1 MIVKVRPQKHQQ
13 YLSKALGMCEASQYI
28 AKRRMQANSN
38 AWDPEFVLLKLSC
51 SIVCQSEGLA
61 KLEG

>member
-1 MIVKVRPQKHQQ
+1 
-13 YLSKALGMCEASQYI
+13 MCEALHYI

-61 KLEG
+61 KLVRRLIKDLRIIYISPSED